1 VRRGE
6 RVISLSAVAIL
17 FEVIVWVY
25 LFLRF
30 SKDLGYWKAMIF
42 ADFIVTTLDFVLM
55 LTPLHTTIFSVYV
68 IQRQTQRVIMV
79 IPITLGMLIMLKSF
93 IFYLS
98 HELFPDWMR
107 SVKEVVG
114 GEQGEEAEE

>member
-1 VRRGE
+1 MIPLNV
-6 RVISLSAVAIL
+6 LAIL
-17 FEVIVWVY
+17 LEVILWIY

-42 ADFIVTTLDFVLM
+42 ADFVITTVDFVLM
-55 LTPLHTTIFSVYV
+55 LTPLRTTIFSIYVYS
-68 IQRQTQRVIMV
+68 RQTQRVIMV

-93 IFYLS
+93 VFYLS
-98 HELFPDWMR
+98 HELFPEWMR

-114 GEQGEEAEE
+114 GEQGEGEEEE